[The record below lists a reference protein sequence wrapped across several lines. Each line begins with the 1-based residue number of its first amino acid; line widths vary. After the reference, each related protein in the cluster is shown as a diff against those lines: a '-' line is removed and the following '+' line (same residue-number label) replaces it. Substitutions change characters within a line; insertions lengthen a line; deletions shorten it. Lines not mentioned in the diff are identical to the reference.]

1 MKIKIK
7 IKSSDLQPLVKIT
20 RLMIRY
26 NIEFIDY
33 VDFYNSLGI
42 EKKLTA
48 INLRSSFSN
57 IKNHV
62 LNIDPNE
69 AKLFIRL
76 VDESNDVIDKDPYF
90 YSLLDSIKSIIYHQL
105 SELDHKKEIFINST
119 KAIN

>member
-105 SELDHKKEIFINST
+105 YELDHKKEIFINST